1 MHFNIKTNNTSFLY
15 VVNKYLQNTLE
26 EILFDFML

>member
-1 MHFNIKTNNTSFLY
+1 MHFNIKTNNISFLY
-15 VVNKYLQNTLE
+15 VVNKYLQNTLG